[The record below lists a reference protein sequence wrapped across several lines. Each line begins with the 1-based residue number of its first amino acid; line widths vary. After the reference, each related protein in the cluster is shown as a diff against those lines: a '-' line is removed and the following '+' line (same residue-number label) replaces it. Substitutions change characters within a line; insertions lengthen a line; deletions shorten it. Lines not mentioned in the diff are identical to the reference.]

1 MLTKISHCIYGKQ
14 CALYLPLAFIKY
26 ILGGEKNPPKGP
38 QMMKERGKYN
48 ERGVFGNA
56 VFNRLNLPKD
66 ISDILKST
74 ANMAISNETKKKY
87 NTA

>member
-1 MLTKISHCIYGKQ
+1 
-14 CALYLPLAFIKY
+14 
-26 ILGGEKNPPKGP
+26 
-38 QMMKERGKYN
+38 MMKERGKYN